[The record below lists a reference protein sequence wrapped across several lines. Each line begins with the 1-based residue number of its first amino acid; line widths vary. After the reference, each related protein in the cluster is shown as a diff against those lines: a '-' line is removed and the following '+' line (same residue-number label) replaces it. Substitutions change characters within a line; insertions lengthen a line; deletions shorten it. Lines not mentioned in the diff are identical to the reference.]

1 MNSANKISPDN
12 DDVKPIKL
20 LQFRFKSDF
29 TPKKNIKNVLYT
41 YRGVNGSGS
50 SLQSLFSLNIKFFIS
65 PSNSN
70 FNKYKGK
77 SNMIIRIKGE
87 IIFKYIGTKNIET
100 TRHIKYKHFSN
111 NKKTK
116 IISKFT
122 SLSYL
127 TSRLCIV

>member
-1 MNSANKISPDN
+1 MNSTKKIRPDN

-50 SLQSLFSLNIKFFIS
+50 SLQSLFSLNIKFSIS
-65 PSNSN
+65 SSNSN
-70 FNKYKGK
+70 FSKYKGK
-77 SNMIIRIKGE
+77 SSMIIRTKGE
-87 IIFKYIGTKNIET
+87 IIFRYIGTKNIET
-100 TRHIKYKHFSN
+100 IKPIKYKLFSN

-116 IISKFT
+116 MTSKFI

-127 TSRLCIV
+127 AS

>member
-1 MNSANKISPDN
+1 MNITKKTSPDN

-50 SLQSLFSLNIKFFIS
+50 SLQSLFSLNIKFSIS
-65 PSNSN
+65 SSSSN
-70 FNKYKGK
+70 FSKYKGK
-77 SNMIIRIKGE
+77 SNMIIRTKGE
-87 IIFKYIGTKNIET
+87 IIFRYIGTKNIET
-100 TRHIKYKHFSN
+100 IKPIKYKLFSN

-116 IISKFT
+116 MTSKFI
-122 SLSYL
+122 SLLYL
-127 TSRLCIV
+127 AS